1 MDERVVNSGR
11 ESPASIAEI
20 GALDANMP
28 VSVRD
33 LTKVYG
39 TVTAVDHISFT
50 LAPAT
55 TVALLGGNGA
65 GKTTTIAMLLG
76 LVVPTSGEVRVFGA
90 DMSTRRGEV
99 AHRLNFQSPYVDLP
113 SRLTVRQNLTVYA
126 RLYGVANAAERIA
139 YVARDLQ
146 IEPLLDRETGKL
158 SAGQKTRVGL
168 AKAFLN
174 APELLLLDE
183 PTASLDPDTADW
195 IRRKLRDY
203 ARSRGATLLLASH
216 NMTEVER
223 LGDRVILLDAGRIIE
238 DETPKTLIATFGRK
252 TLEEV
257 FLDVVRRR
265 AKRTRE
271 EADESSARKAS

>member
-1 MDERVVNSGR
+1 MDDKVSGFR
-11 ESPASIAEI
+11 AEADGPQANASV
-20 GALDANMP
+20 P
-28 VSVRD
+28 VAVRD

-39 TVTAVDHISFT
+39 AITAVNRISFS
-50 LAPAT
+50 LAAGT

-76 LVVPTSGEVRVFGA
+76 LVMPTAGEVRVFGV
-90 DMSTRRGEV
+90 DMSRDRSKV
-99 AHRLNFQSPYVDLP
+99 AHRLNFQSAYVDLP
-113 SRLTVRQNLTVYA
+113 QRLTVKQNLTVYA
-126 RLYGVANAAERIA
+126 ELYGIANAAERVAYIA
-139 YVARDLQ
+139 ADLQ
-146 IEPLLDRETGKL
+146 IEPLLQRPTGKL

-168 AKAFLN
+168 AKALLN

-203 ARSRGATLLLASH
+203 AKSGATILMASH
-216 NMTEVER
+216 NMAEVER
-223 LGDRVILLDAGRIIE
+223 LADRVILLQAGRIIE
-238 DETPKTLIATFGRK
+238 DGTPSELIATYGRR

-265 AKRTRE
+265 PTDATDNAAVETPRARE
-271 EADESSARKAS
+271 AS